1 MYIFLQK
8 WVLHI
13 LSTADGIRLPHPPT
27 GLLCGLQLQHCCGC
41 GLHGVSH
48 QTVVISILSLPTR
61 YRLIPLIPEL
71 REVMDWVFTDTAL
84 TLINWLRV
92 QEIWAQIYQV
102 KVRREREK
110 VTSPAVDINHCVMI
124 VGVSP

>member
-1 MYIFLQK
+1 MC
-8 WVLHI
+8 VCECECVCVCELH
-13 LSTADGIRLPHPPT
+13 
-27 GLLCGLQLQHCCGC
+27 
-41 GLHGVSH
+41 
-48 QTVVISILSLPTR
+48 
-61 YRLIPLIPEL
+61 
-71 REVMDWVFTDTAL
+71 EVMDYVFTDTAL

-110 VTSPAVDINHCVMI
+110 VTSLAVDINHCVMI